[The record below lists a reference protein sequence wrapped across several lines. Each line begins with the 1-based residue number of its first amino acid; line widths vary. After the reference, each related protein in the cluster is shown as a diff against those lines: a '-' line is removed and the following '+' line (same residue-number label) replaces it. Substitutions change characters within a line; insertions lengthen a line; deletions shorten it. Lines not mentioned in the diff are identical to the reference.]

1 MKVSDIFAD
10 YDYRNQADKLWN
22 SVPMIPL
29 NGMKS
34 RATGFQWQKIDGS
47 PLKYTREFETVDIDY
62 GFTAFTE
69 NTIRSKAPNETNNK
83 NKNNFRCNEGR
94 TTESHLR
101 HTTKQ
106 SLKQYKVTMM

>member
-69 NTIRSKAPNETNNK
+69 NTIRSKAPNEK
-83 NKNNFRCNEGR
+83 NKLFKLISDVMRDLQQNLICVTPPNN
-94 TTESHLR
+94 
-101 HTTKQ
+101 
-106 SLKQYKVTMM
+106 Y